1 MLILIPIDAIR
12 YIFTILKKIKKSIM
26 TSVCCGLKNA
36 KYEERQTQTRYLSFC
51 RNLVLNQ
58 IFESLYLDLHL
69 IRRDLVSET
78 FRNKFSYLNH
88 FIITS
93 RYKLS

>member
-51 RNLVLNQ
+51 RNLV
-58 IFESLYLDLHL
+58 FEKSLYLDLHL
-69 IRRDLVSET
+69 IRRDLVLET